1 MKGYSSTRYEFHT
14 PKIRGSWVFSIFVFS
29 FFQIV
34 AGFDDSA
41 GLVALNDMD
50 LSDGPAF
57 ECWPGSHQ
65 DAIFMELHKTEGED
79 HVIGLSA

>member
-1 MKGYSSTRYEFHT
+1 ML
-14 PKIRGSWVFSIFVFS
+14 SWLCLS
-29 FFQIV
+29 
-34 AGFDDSA
+34 

-65 DAIFMELHKTEGED
+65 DEIFVELQKTEGGVQRGVKTVRDAHPNGFLLPESPFCIMVRWMLCQI
-79 HVIGLSA
+79 HGPP

>member
-1 MKGYSSTRYEFHT
+1 MGHGFFPFLFFH
-14 PKIRGSWVFSIFVFS
+14 S
-29 FFQIV
+29 FRV